1 MPPPITMSLIAA
13 AAGCSKNTV
22 SLALRG
28 DPQIPATTR
37 EAIRKIA
44 DRLGYRPNAV
54 VSHLMAQ
61 LRSSQTARF
70 QAKLALVNAH
80 RDPKAFRTHATIPAY
95 VRGCAQRA
103 AQLGYDFDHFWLHDP
118 KLKAESWI
126 RILQTRG
133 IKGIII
139 VGMMDQNQLPPHLRA
154 VWAQFPCV
162 VTGVRTRDPALS
174 FSCVD
179 HHDLV
184 LQAFERALAL
194 GYRRPAL
201 AVEERLDRLVEGRF
215 SGAMLAAQQ
224 ALPASRRLPAFTQL
238 DRARTERHLFHDW
251 FDRHEPDVLLSLYN
265 VVFPWLRDH
274 GLQVPRDVGV
284 IQLEWRESHTEI
296 SGMNQHNDAVGAA
309 AVDMVV
315 GQIHRNET
323 GIPAFPRATLIGASW
338 VDGQSVRRSARRKT
352 GSGTIRAS
360 SAPAGPRHADAAPG
374 R

>member
-1 MPPPITMSLIAA
+1 MPPPITMGIIAA
-13 AAGCSKNTV
+13 EAGCSKNTV

-28 DPQIPATTR
+28 NPQIPATTR
-37 EAIRKIA
+37 EVIRKIA

-54 VSHLMAQ
+54 LSHLMAQ

-80 RDPKAFRTHATIPAY
+80 RDPKAFRNHATIPAY

-154 VWAQFPCV
+154 VWARFPCV

-284 IQLEWRESHTEI
+284 IQLEWRESHAEI

-338 VDGQSVRRSARRKT
+338 VDGQSVRRPARRQA
-352 GSGTIRAS
+352 GSGAIRAS
-360 SAPAGPRHADAAPG
+360 SVPADPRHAGATPG